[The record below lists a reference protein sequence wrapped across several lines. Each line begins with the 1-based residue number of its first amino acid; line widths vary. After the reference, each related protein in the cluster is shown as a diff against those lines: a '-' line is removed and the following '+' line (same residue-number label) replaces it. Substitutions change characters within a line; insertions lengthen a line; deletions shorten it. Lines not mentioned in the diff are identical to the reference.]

1 MRPRE
6 EGRGVALRGRPPKKR
21 RPPPADGGGGG
32 KDEDDTEQ
40 DCDLSYNEA
49 LRTAKKQKRGD
60 ARNNVTVRN
69 LKERGDERRRAS
81 SCRDENCDENNK
93 KMKKKLIRQKSQMC
107 HQCQRNDKGRVV

>member
-49 LRTAKKQKRGD
+49 LRTAKKAETR
-60 ARNNVTVRN
+60 RC
-69 LKERGDERRRAS
+69 KEQ
-81 SCRDENCDENNK
+81 CYCK
-93 KMKKKLIRQKSQMC
+93 KF
-107 HQCQRNDKGRVV
+107 KGKG